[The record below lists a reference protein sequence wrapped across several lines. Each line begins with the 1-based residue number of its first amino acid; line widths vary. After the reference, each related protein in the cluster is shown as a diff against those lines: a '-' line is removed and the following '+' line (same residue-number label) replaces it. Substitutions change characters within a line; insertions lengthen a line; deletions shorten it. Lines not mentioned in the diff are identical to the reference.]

1 MKNFNRLMKTI
12 RGLLM
17 LLIGMISFTGFS
29 LPKADLIQN
38 SEPDTFV
45 LENLEPF
52 TVTEVS
58 LDDLGIVAIDVGADL
73 HQEFVIQ
80 ALNTSSFAFVNSSL
94 LLPLLLQDDYL
105 LMPVRHK
112 EWLSTQIFKANI
124 EKIKRLSN
132 RPRDGLRA

>member
-1 MKNFNRLMKTI
+1 
-12 RGLLM
+12 M

-94 LLPLLLQDDYL
+94 LLPPLLQDDYL